1 MQTVKIRMNYCDG
14 NEVIV
19 GDKVRLGDDEG
30 GIVVCSIDRD
40 EYTEEHPKLKWGYLK
55 KGVVIEFP
63 KYGLIH
69 YEEPEEDLVLIKRC
83 E

>member
-1 MQTVKIRMNYCDG
+1 MKYSDG
-14 NEVIV
+14 QEVML
-19 GDKVRLGDDEG
+19 GDKVRLGEDDG

-40 EYTEEHPKLKWGYLK
+40 EYTIENPKEKWGYLK

-63 KYGLIH
+63 QFGVIH
-69 YEEPEEDLVLIKRC
+69 YEEPEVDLELICRSDNQ

>member
-1 MQTVKIRMNYCDG
+1 ML
-14 NEVIV
+14 
-19 GDKVRLGDDEG
+19 GDKVRLGEDDG

-40 EYTEEHPKLKWGYLK
+40 EYTIENPKEKWGYLK

-63 KYGLIH
+63 QFGVIH
-69 YEEPEEDLVLIKRC
+69 YEEPEVDLELICRSDNQ